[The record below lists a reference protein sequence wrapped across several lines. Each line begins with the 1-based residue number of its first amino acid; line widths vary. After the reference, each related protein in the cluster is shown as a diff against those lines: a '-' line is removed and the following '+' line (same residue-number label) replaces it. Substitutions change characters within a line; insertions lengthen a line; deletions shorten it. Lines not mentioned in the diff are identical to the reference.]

1 MPAGGE
7 RLPNSDAVDHAKL
20 ASLSDFF
27 SNASNVTSV
36 LEHSLHPRPVLFVL
50 IYISNVISFAR
61 SPPSDCSH
69 FRGSPSILILLPC
82 DMSAAGTA

>member
-50 IYISNVISFAR
+50 IYISNI
-61 SPPSDCSH
+61 
-69 FRGSPSILILLPC
+69 I
-82 DMSAAGTA
+82 

>member
-20 ASLSDFF
+20 ASLELSDFF

-50 IYISNVISFAR
+50 IYISNI
-61 SPPSDCSH
+61 
-69 FRGSPSILILLPC
+69 I
-82 DMSAAGTA
+82 